1 MKRLVSAL
9 LALLILLGV
18 FSTVGA
24 EGPVVKFDKK
34 VIVSF
39 QGREVAVSFYLQN
52 PKRYKE
58 AMNAQLV
65 DEEGTVVAETTLS
78 SSRSKR
84 RLVFTVPDTWIGEKR
99 LSVLV
104 NGETATEQEL
114 SLAVDDIRNKA
125 VKTVNTS
132 YNKMSITFDAAYGEK
147 NMTRVLDVLDKYG
160 VKATF
165 FVTGGWAN
173 TYQDWLK
180 EIARRGHELANHT
193 WDHPRLNSQP
203 HDKVFRQIQRTNNI
217 IKELTGQTPSAFRPP
232 YGEMNHNVRCLAR
245 SQVLETFIWTYDSRD
260 WDNKYTLSR
269 IMNRITKDIKAGDI
283 ILFHQDGKLTP
294 EVIDQVIPYYQSLGL
309 ELVTLSE
316 LMDEGPYTVGED
328 GVVRFQKETEQ

>member
-104 NGETATEQEL
+104 NG
-114 SLAVDDIRNKA
+114 KH
-125 VKTVNTS
+125 
-132 YNKMSITFDAAYGEK
+132 Y
-147 NMTRVLDVLDKYG
+147 
-160 VKATF
+160 
-165 FVTGGWAN
+165 
-173 TYQDWLK
+173 
-180 EIARRGHELANHT
+180 
-193 WDHPRLNSQP
+193 
-203 HDKVFRQIQRTNNI
+203 
-217 IKELTGQTPSAFRPP
+217 
-232 YGEMNHNVRCLAR
+232 
-245 SQVLETFIWTYDSRD
+245 
-260 WDNKYTLSR
+260 
-269 IMNRITKDIKAGDI
+269 
-283 ILFHQDGKLTP
+283 
-294 EVIDQVIPYYQSLGL
+294 
-309 ELVTLSE
+309 
-316 LMDEGPYTVGED
+316 
-328 GVVRFQKETEQ
+328 